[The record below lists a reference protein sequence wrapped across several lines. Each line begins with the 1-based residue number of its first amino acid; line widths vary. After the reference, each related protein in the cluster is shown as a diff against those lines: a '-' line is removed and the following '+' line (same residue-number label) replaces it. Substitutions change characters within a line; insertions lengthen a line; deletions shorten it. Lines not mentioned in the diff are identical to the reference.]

1 MTSSATVSLATTPSR
16 KKGGSIISTVRT
28 KRSRPPKGETIEIRV
43 DDELKNVAQA
53 KAKREQTTLSAIL
66 ASALADYVGGGVQSR
81 HRKGPLKEARGAV
94 LADFRR
100 LQGLSHN
107 LLFDLR
113 HLAQAYPDS
122 PLAEPAIKAILAELL
137 ATSGATFQALGGKH
151 RVS

>member
-100 LQGLSHN
+100 L
-107 LLFDLR
+107 
-113 HLAQAYPDS
+113 AYPDS